1 MFKLLL
7 ILLFCNILLF
17 VADINSNDLY
27 EKMEVYFVYILLF

>member
-7 ILLFCNILLF
+7 ILLLLLF